1 MGFFNRLFSANHQPD
16 DDAQPDIRF
25 GRYSDSYKEKDNYQA
40 WDIALDLFDK
50 GDYLD
55 SYKSFFQY
63 LRDEKEDNV
72 KFWEANGSIH
82 FELYQGSKKISG
94 TADSIKL
101 TAEAKVA
108 KTDSLN
114 VGFMRRLMEQNFDLK
129 YGRFAL
135 DDDQNITMVF
145 DTYTLD
151 GSPYKLYY
159 ALKEVATRADKHDDL
174 LLDEFKMLQA
184 VDTSHLRT
192 IPDAEKEVKYQ
203 FITTQIQ
210 RVLDEIEHGR
220 LDKDQYPGG
229 IAYLLL
235 QLVYKLDYL
244 IKPEGYMMETLERI
258 HRTYF
263 AKDDKS
269 TAQKNQILA
278 RELSKLKDRPKE
290 EFFKEMY
297 RVTATFGI
305 TLPVS
310 HDRIVSV
317 IDNELPSMDWYLD
330 NGYEAVALAFPSYIV
345 SYCMFS
351 YAAPKPD
358 RDLFHLYFR
367 ILDNDFFNALGYTN
381 SYYDAETGKLNKRA
395 IKKAIEHIVE
405 QNREDYHRCNPNTS
419 GLNFSS
425 LPAFA
430 KSYLT
435 MIRNLDLTKMG

>member
-1 MGFFNRLFSANHQPD
+1 MGFFDRFFNTSHQPD

-25 GRYSDSYKEKDNYQA
+25 GRYSDSYKQKENYQA
-40 WDIALDLFDK
+40 WDVALDLFDK
-50 GDYLD
+50 GDYLG

-72 KFWEANGSIH
+72 KYWEANGSIH

-94 TADSIKL
+94 IADATKL

-108 KTDSLN
+108 KTAALN

-135 DDDQNITMVF
+135 DREQNITMLF

-174 LLDEFKMLQA
+174 LLDEFKMLQP
-184 VDTSHLRT
+184 VDVSHLRT
-192 IPDAEKEVKYQ
+192 IPDEEKEIKYN
-203 FITTQIQ
+203 FITRQIKT
-210 RVLDEIEHGR
+210 VINEIEHGQ
-220 LDKDQYPGG
+220 LDRDQYPGG

-269 TAQKNQILA
+269 TAQKNLILA
-278 RELSKLKDRPKE
+278 KELKKLMDRPKAD
-290 EFFKEMY
+290 FFKEMY

-317 IDNELPSMDWYLD
+317 IDNEIPSMDWYLD
-330 NGYEAVALAFPSYIV
+330 NGYEAIALAFPNYIV

-351 YAAPKPD
+351 YAVPKPD

-367 ILDNDFFNALGYTN
+367 IIQNDFFSALGYTN
-381 SYYDAETGKLNKRA
+381 HYYDAETGKLNRRA
-395 IKKAIEHIVE
+395 IIKAIDHIVE
-405 QNREDYHRCNPNTS
+405 ENKEEYYRCNPNAS
-419 GLNFSS
+419 ALNFTS
-425 LPAFA
+425 LPLFA
-430 KSYLT
+430 KSYLH
-435 MIRNLDLTKMG
+435 MIRNLDLTKIG

>member
-1 MGFFNRLFSANHQPD
+1 MGFFDRFFNTSHQPD

-25 GRYSDSYKEKDNYQA
+25 GRYSDSYKQKENYQA
-40 WDIALDLFDK
+40 WDVALDLFDK
-50 GDYLD
+50 GDYLG

-72 KFWEANGSIH
+72 KYWEANGSIH

-94 TADSIKL
+94 TADATKL

-108 KTDSLN
+108 KTAALN

-135 DDDQNITMVF
+135 DREQNITMLF

-174 LLDEFKMLQA
+174 LLDEFKMLQP
-184 VDTSHLRT
+184 VDVSHLRT
-192 IPDAEKEVKYQ
+192 IPDEEKEIKYN
-203 FITTQIQ
+203 FITRQIKT
-210 RVLDEIEHGR
+210 VINEIEHGQ
-220 LDKDQYPGG
+220 LDRDQYPGG

-269 TAQKNQILA
+269 TAQKNLILA
-278 RELSKLKDRPKE
+278 KELKKLMDRPKAD
-290 EFFKEMY
+290 FFKEMY

-317 IDNELPSMDWYLD
+317 IDNEIPSMDWYLD
-330 NGYEAVALAFPSYIV
+330 NGYEAIALAFPNYIV

-351 YAAPKPD
+351 YAVPKPD

-367 ILDNDFFNALGYTN
+367 IIQNDFFSALGYTN
-381 SYYDAETGKLNKRA
+381 NYYDAETGKLNRRA
-395 IKKAIEHIVE
+395 IIKAIDHIVE
-405 QNREDYHRCNPNTS
+405 ENKEEYYRCNPNVS
-419 GLNFSS
+419 ALNFTS
-425 LPAFA
+425 LPLFA
-430 KSYLT
+430 KSYLH
-435 MIRNLDLTKMG
+435 MIRNLDLTKIS

>member
-1 MGFFNRLFSANHQPD
+1 MGFFDRLFNTIHQPD

-25 GRYSDSYKEKDNYQA
+25 GRYSDSYKQKENYQA
-40 WDIALDLFDK
+40 WDVALDLFEK
-50 GDYLD
+50 GDYLG

-72 KFWEANGSIH
+72 KYWEANGSIH

-94 TADSIKL
+94 TADVTKL

-108 KTDSLN
+108 KTAALN

-135 DDDQNITMVF
+135 DREQNITMLF

-174 LLDEFKMLQA
+174 LLDEFKMLQP
-184 VDTSHLRT
+184 VDVSHLRT
-192 IPDAEKEVKYQ
+192 IPDEEKEIKYN
-203 FITTQIQ
+203 FITRQIKT
-210 RVLDEIEHGR
+210 VINEIEHGQ
-220 LDKDQYPGG
+220 LDRDQYPGG

-269 TAQKNQILA
+269 TAQKNLILA
-278 RELSKLKDRPKE
+278 KELKKLMDRPKAD
-290 EFFKEMY
+290 FFKEMY

-317 IDNELPSMDWYLD
+317 IDNEIPSMDWYLD

-351 YAAPKPD
+351 YAVPKPD

-367 ILDNDFFNALGYTN
+367 IIQNDFFNALGYAN
-381 SYYDAETGKLNKRA
+381 NYYDAEAGKLNRRA
-395 IKKAIEHIVE
+395 IKKAIDHIVE
-405 QNREDYHRCNPNTS
+405 ENKEEYHRFNPNIS
-419 GLNFSS
+419 ALNFAS
-425 LPAFA
+425 LPLFA
-430 KSYLT
+430 KSFLH
-435 MIRNLDLTKMG
+435 MIRNLDLTKIG